1 MRDTTI
7 KASVKKRE
15 LKLLLISLV
24 IAILLNV
31 LSILIY
37 DTKWIELFT
46 MFHITVLLS
55 VVIYGLSIILRGIYY
70 LFIVLF
76 KKMKS

>member
-1 MRDTTI
+1 MKDTTI

-15 LKLLLISLV
+15 LKLLLISLA

-55 VVIYGLSIILRGIYY
+55 VFIYGLSIILRGIYY

-76 KKMKS
+76 KKIKS